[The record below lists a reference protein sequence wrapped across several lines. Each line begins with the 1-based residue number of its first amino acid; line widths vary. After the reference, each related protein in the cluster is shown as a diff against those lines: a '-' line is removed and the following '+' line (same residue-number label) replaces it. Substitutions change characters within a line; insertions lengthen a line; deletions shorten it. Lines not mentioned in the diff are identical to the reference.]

1 MQEQN
6 INAAGSNLDTDA
18 RQDGSAPSGVGR
30 IYEMITERILDLMEQ
45 GTVPWRKPWRC
56 DRNAGMPTNVISKE
70 RTKGDGSEC
79 PEVKRNC
86 FNCRI

>member
-1 MQEQN
+1 MPTTNELLQQITNRIVE
-6 INAAGSNLDTDA
+6 ALE
-18 RQDGSAPSGVGR
+18 SG
-30 IYEMITERILDLMEQ
+30 DLP
-45 GTVPWRKPWRC
+45 PWRKPWRC